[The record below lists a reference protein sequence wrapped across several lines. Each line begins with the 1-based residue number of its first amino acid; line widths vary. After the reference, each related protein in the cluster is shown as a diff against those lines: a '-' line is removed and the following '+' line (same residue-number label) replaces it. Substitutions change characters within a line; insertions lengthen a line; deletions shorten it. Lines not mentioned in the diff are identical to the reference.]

1 MSRRAST
8 SATAPCIEV
17 ETHGPVTLV
26 TLARPTRRNAV
37 DREMAA
43 ALRDA
48 LLAFERDEKARVAV
62 LCGKGAA
69 FCAGADLSAF
79 DDPER
84 RNVVT
89 PDGSGDGPMGLTRRH
104 LDKPVI
110 AAISGH
116 AVAGG
121 LELALWCDLRV
132 ADDSATF
139 GVFCRRFGVPLID
152 GGTVRLPRLIGM
164 SRALDMILTGRAVGA
179 QEAYEIGLVNRL
191 VPEGMALQG
200 ALALAQQL
208 AELPQGALRADRRAA
223 YAQWDLPLEA
233 ALQREGAAGHSVV
246 FSEGIAGARAFLSGA
261 GRHGAPRDTP

>member
-1 MSRRAST
+1 MSQSQNDR
-8 SATAPCIEV
+8 SAPSVSV
-17 ETHGPVTLV
+17 ENDGPVTII
-26 TLARPTRRNAV
+26 TLARAARRNAV
-37 DREMAA
+37 DREMAT

-48 LLAFERDEKARVAV
+48 LLAFERDSNASVAV
-62 LCGKGAA
+62 LCGKGST

-79 DDPER
+79 DDPQR

-110 AAISGH
+110 AAVTGH

-132 ADDSATF
+132 ADVSATF

-179 QEAYEIGLVNRL
+179 QEGFEIGLVNRL

-200 ALALAQQL
+200 AIALAQQL
-208 AELPQGALRADRRAA
+208 AALPQGALRADRRAA
-223 YAQWDLPLEA
+223 YAQWDLPLED
-233 ALQREGAAGHSVV
+233 ALRQEGAAGHDVV
-246 FSEGIAGARAFLSGA
+246 FSEGLEGARAFLSGV
-261 GRHGAPRDTP
+261 GRHGAPRN